1 MNFYISDLH
10 LFHEASIRFDQRPFS
25 SLEEMHEM
33 ILENWN
39 KRITNGD
46 TVYILGD
53 ISLRGRNEDLIA
65 FVAKLKGRK
74 VLVKGNH
81 DDLSDYRYQQLFHEI
96 VDYKEI
102 RDAFDGK
109 NYKLVLCHY
118 PLFSWKDMGKGS
130 ILLYGH
136 THNSQEDVY
145 FQKCLKEMHEKEC
158 RHTNSNKVQAY
169 NVGCMK
175 SYMSYIPRTLK
186 EILESNEGGM

>member
-1 MNFYISDLH
+1 MK
-10 LFHEASIRFDQRPFS
+10 
-25 SLEEMHEM
+25 
-33 ILENWN
+33 IL
-39 KRITNGD
+39 
-46 TVYILGD
+46 L
-53 ISLRGRNEDLIA
+53 S
-65 FVAKLKGRK
+65 FVAKLKGKK

-96 VDYKEI
+96 VDYKET

-158 RHTNSNKVQAY
+158 RHASNKVKAY

-175 SYMSYIPRTLK
+175 SYMGYIPRTLK
-186 EILESNEGGM
+186 EILESNEGGV

>member
-53 ISLRGRNEDLIA
+53 ISLRGRNEDLVA

-158 RHTNSNKVQAY
+158 RHASNKVNAY

>member
-25 SLEEMHEM
+25 SVEEMHEI

-65 FVAKLKGRK
+65 FVAKLKGKK

-102 RDAFDGK
+102 RDAYDGT

-145 FQKCLKEMHEKEC
+145 FQKCLKKMHEKEF
-158 RHTNSNKVQAY
+158 RHASNKVKAY

>member
-39 KRITNGD
+39 KWITNGD

-65 FVAKLKGRK
+65 FVAKLKGKK

-145 FQKCLKEMHEKEC
+145 FQNCLKEMHEKEC
-158 RHTNSNKVQAY
+158 RHASNEVKAY
-169 NVGCMK
+169 NVGCIK
-175 SYMSYIPRTLK
+175 SYMGYIPRTLK